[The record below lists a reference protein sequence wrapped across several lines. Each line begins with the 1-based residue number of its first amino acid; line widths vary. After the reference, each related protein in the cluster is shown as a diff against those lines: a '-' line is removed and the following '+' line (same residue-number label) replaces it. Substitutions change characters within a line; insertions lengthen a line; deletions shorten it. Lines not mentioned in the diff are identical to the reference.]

1 MPRFARAHALSLG
14 FPSRLSAPNRII
26 AALARRGGESC
37 YCSLRLR
44 TGLGPHEFADAIA
57 VLEHAQRVGL
67 VDSPVPPDRES
78 VVEHKRV
85 VLSGF

>member
-1 MPRFARAHALSLG
+1 MPTLAQANTLSYG

-26 AALARRGGESC
+26 SALARRGGEAC

-44 TGLGPHEFADAIA
+44 TGLGPREFADAIA
-57 VLEHAQRVGL
+57 VLKQAKRVDL
-67 VDSPVPPDRES
+67 VNSPLPGGRES